1 MGIDWREWF
10 VSDGGQSARHGSKN
24 KRAASF
30 VRRGGHHGVTEPGI
44 DNLSQALNTGT
55 SSQSA
60 RADDT
65 VFRARETIAA
75 MVKSQEGQSG
85 RGSSTRGLWLRH
97 LNVRERLNFR
107 RLPVISDGAL
117 VRLSKIPT

>member
-75 MVKSQEGQSG
+75 IVKAKKA
-85 RGSSTRGLWLRH
+85 
-97 LNVRERLNFR
+97 N
-107 RLPVISDGAL
+107 PDAGAQR
-117 VRLSKIPT
+117 VAFGFDI